1 MHNEYE
7 IDIENIIINFTEIF
21 KLSDNQQNIIIELI
35 KSSFTNITL
44 NFKDVL
50 IIKSLIESK
59 YLITRREKNLD
70 SLI

>member
-1 MHNEYE
+1 MYNKCEV
-7 IDIENIIINFTEIF
+7 DIENIIINFPEIF
-21 KLSDNQQNIIIELI
+21 KLSYNQQNIIIELI
-35 KSSFTNITL
+35 TSSFRDL
-44 NFKDVL
+44 RLEFKDIL